1 MLNKINSFIES
12 LLEYEN
18 PSRDTAEAV
27 IVMLCIGYFI
37 VQFVRAGL

>member
-1 MLNKINSFIES
+1 MLNRINAFFES
-12 LLEYEN
+12 LLSYQNER
-18 PSRDTAEAV
+18 RDIAEAV